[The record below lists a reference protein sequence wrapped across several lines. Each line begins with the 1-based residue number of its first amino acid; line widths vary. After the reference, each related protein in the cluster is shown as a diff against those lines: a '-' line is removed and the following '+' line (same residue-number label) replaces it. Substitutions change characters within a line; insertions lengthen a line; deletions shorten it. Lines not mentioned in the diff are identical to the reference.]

1 MNIPIYFHNGS
12 RYDNCIFLE
21 GMTDNFAEELN
32 IDCIGTSS
40 ECFKMVNFKFKNL
53 KYGLKLLDTRNFLQ
67 GSLSELSQN
76 LPDKYKIET
85 KKHFEENFELLKK
98 KACFP
103 YEYITKEKIYNEKL
117 PSIEN
122 FYSKI
127 KLESITEEDYL
138 QTLEI
143 YNKFLFKNI
152 KDYLDIYL
160 RLDIL
165 LLQDIWQS
173 FRNDIWKGFEVDCS

>member
-1 MNIPIYFHNGS
+1 
-12 RYDNCIFLE
+12 
-21 GMTDNFAEELN
+21 MTNNFAKELN
-32 IDCIGTSS
+32 MNCIGTSS

-67 GSLSELSQN
+67 GPLSELSKN

-85 KKHFEENFELLKK
+85 KKYFAEHFELLKK

-103 YEYITKEKIYNEKL
+103 YEFITKGNIYNEKL

-122 FYSKI
+122 FYNKI

-143 YNKFLFKNI
+143 FKKLECENM
-152 KDYLDIYL
+152 KDYLDIY
-160 RLDIL
+160 I
-165 LLQDIWQS
+165 
-173 FRNDIWKGFEVDCS
+173 